1 MQYRPLGRTGLNLSA
16 LSYGAASL
24 GNEYGNL
31 DEAQGIRSVH
41 VALDGGINFIDT
53 SPYYGR
59 TLAERMLGKAF
70 KEISRDRFLI
80 GTKCGRY
87 DVANFDFSAAR
98 VTRSVEESLQRM
110 GLDHLDI
117 LQCHD
122 IEFVPLRQIVEET
135 LPALGK
141 LKEQG
146 KVRFV
151 GVTGFPLEI
160 FRHVIDRA
168 ELDCV
173 LSYCHY
179 SLNNTS
185 LLGLIPDLK
194 AKGVGIMSA
203 SPLSERLLTNQELP
217 TWHHAPPVLREA
229 CRRAAEHCTARGV
242 DVAQLAIRFALE
254 NPDIATTILGSA
266 NPVNMQK
273 CLDWA
278 DGPLD
283 HGLLVE
289 VQKILEPVKD
299 VLWPVGLP
307 ENGLQ

>member
-1 MQYRPLGRTGLNLSA
+1 MRYRTLGRTGLQLSV

-31 DEAQGIRSVH
+31 DEAQGLRSLH

-70 KEISRDRFLI
+70 REIPRDRFLI

-87 DVANFDFSAAR
+87 DVASFDFSAER

-110 GLDHLDI
+110 GLEHLDI

-135 LPALGK
+135 LPTLRK
-141 LKEQG
+141 LKAQG
-146 KVRFV
+146 KVRFL
-151 GVTGFPLEI
+151 GITGFPLHI
-160 FRHVIDRA
+160 FRHVLDRTD
-168 ELDCV
+168 LDCI

-185 LLGLIPDLK
+185 LLEVIPQMK
-194 AKGVGIMSA
+194 AKGIGIMSA
-203 SPLSERLLTNQELP
+203 SPLSERLLTQQALP
-217 TWHHAPPVLREA
+217 AWHHAPPALREV
-229 CRRAAEHCTARGV
+229 CRRAVEHCAARGV
-242 DVAQLAIRFALE
+242 DIAQLAIRFAVE
-254 NPDIATTILGSA
+254 NPDITTTVVGSA
-266 NPVNMQK
+266 NPVNMKK

-278 DGPLD
+278 AGPLD
-283 HGLLVE
+283 CELLAE
-289 VQKILEPVKD
+289 VRKILEPVKD
-299 VLWPVGLP
+299 MLWPVGLP

>member
-1 MQYRPLGRTGLNLSA
+1 MQYRTLGKTGLQLSV

-31 DEAQGIRSVH
+31 DEAQGIRALH

-70 KEISRDRFLI
+70 REIPRDRFLI

-87 DVANFDFSAAR
+87 DVAQFDFSAER

-110 GLDHLDI
+110 GLEHLDI

-135 LPALGK
+135 LPALQK
-141 LKEQG
+141 LKAQG
-146 KVRFV
+146 KVRFL
-151 GVTGFPLEI
+151 GITGFPLHI
-160 FRHVIDRA
+160 FRHVLERTD
-168 ELDCV
+168 LDCI

-185 LLGLIPDLK
+185 LLEAIPRMK
-194 AKGVGIMSA
+194 AKGIGIMSA
-203 SPLSERLLTNQELP
+203 SPLSERLLTRQALP
-217 TWHHAPPVLREA
+217 AWHHAPPALRGA
-229 CRRAAEHCTARGV
+229 CRRAVEHCDARGV
-242 DVAQLAIRFALE
+242 DIAQLAIRFAVE
-254 NPDIATTILGSA
+254 NPDITATIVGSA
-266 NPVNMQK
+266 NPMNMQK

-278 DGPLD
+278 ADPLD
-283 HGLLVE
+283 YELLTE
-289 VQKILEPVKD
+289 VRKILEPVKGL
-299 VLWPVGLP
+299 LWPVGLP